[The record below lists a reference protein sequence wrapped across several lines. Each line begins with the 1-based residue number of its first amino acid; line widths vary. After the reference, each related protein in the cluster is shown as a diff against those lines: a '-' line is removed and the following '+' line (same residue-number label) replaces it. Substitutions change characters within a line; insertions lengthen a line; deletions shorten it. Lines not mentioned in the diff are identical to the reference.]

1 MKRSIRLFSLLLAAL
16 SMTVPSTMLLGC
28 NVQPEA
34 ERCIDSQDR
43 VLAYADCDR
52 PAQSIA
58 VEGSLSPM
66 PNHRFYYG
74 GYGGEDLGSHA
85 WGGSERPLS
94 GHAYQ
99 ASTTGTA
106 TPVAQPDSHQP
117 YTVATP
123 H

>member
-1 MKRSIRLFSLLLAAL
+1 MKCSIQLCSLLFAAL
-16 SMTVPSTMLLGC
+16 PIAVPATLLSGC

-34 ERCIDSQDR
+34 ERCIDSGDL
-43 VLAYADCDR
+43 VLPYSECSR
-52 PAQSIA
+52 PAQSVA

-85 WGGSERPLS
+85 WGGSERPLG
-94 GHAYQ
+94 GHVYQ
-99 ASTTGTA
+99 ASTTGNA
-106 TPVAQPDSHQP
+106 TPVVPPDSHQP